1 MTADEWKDIAAAAG
15 PASDNVRRADAGHPL
30 EFFRGR
36 DFAGRYLLSLAAETV
51 PEVLPDLPR
60 LNGIEVRLEKLS
72 SGGLRLVLTLLDRN
86 QFDLFRDLADHL
98 LKATA
103 GLARGDN
110 AAGLKL
116 VLRRLRSWHDLLRR
130 RRDDL
135 LSNSEAIGLAGEL
148 LFLRDHVLARRTPT
162 EAALSWRGAH
172 RDEQD
177 FAFGHWQI
185 EIKTQL
191 STSDQRLQ
199 ISSEA
204 QLDPGSA
211 RLLICHQTLA
221 PASAATPGS
230 FTLNSLVS
238 DITAQLEDTG
248 EIGRDAFETALE
260 ALGYVNRTEYDEMC
274 WVATSHRA
282 FEVTEQFPR
291 IVPAMLPSGVQ
302 NVRYDIALREC
313 EPFVV
318 DFDLAMNQAF
328 G

>member
-1 MTADEWKDIAAAAG
+1 MTVDEWKDIAAAAG
-15 PASDNVRRADAGHPL
+15 PTSDNVRRVDAGHPL

-36 DFAGRYLLSLAAETV
+36 DFAGRYLLSLAAETTA
-51 PEVLPDLPR
+51 EGLPDLPR
-60 LNGIEVRLEKLS
+60 LNGIEVRLENAAL
-72 SGGLRLVLTLLDRN
+72 GRVRLVLTLLDRN

-103 GLARGDN
+103 GVDRGDN
-110 AAGLKL
+110 SAGLKL
-116 VLRRLRSWHDLLRR
+116 VLRRLRSWHDMLRR

-148 LFLRDHVLARRTPT
+148 LFFRDQVLARRTPT

-177 FAFGHWQI
+177 FALGHWQI

-204 QLDPGSA
+204 QLDAGSA

-221 PASAATPGS
+221 PAPAAAHGS

-238 DITAQLEDTG
+238 EITAQLENIGDV
-248 EIGRDAFETALE
+248 GRDAFETALE
-260 ALGYVNRTEYDEMC
+260 ALGYVNRAEYDEMR
-274 WVATSHRA
+274 WVATYRRA
-282 FEVTEQFPR
+282 FEVTDQFPR
-291 IVPAMLPSGVQ
+291 IVPAMLPSGVR

-313 EPFVV
+313 EPFAVE
-318 DFDLAMNQAF
+318 FDVAMERAF
-328 G
+328 A

>member
-1 MTADEWKDIAAAAG
+1 MSVDDWKDIAAAAG

-36 DFAGRYLLSLAAETV
+36 DFAGRYLLSLAAETAT
-51 PEVLPDLPR
+51 EGLPDLPR
-60 LNGIEVRLEKLS
+60 LNGIEVRLEAHAPHTV
-72 SGGLRLVLTLLDRN
+72 RLVLTLLDRN

-98 LKATA
+98 LRATV
-103 GLARGDN
+103 GVARGDN

-116 VLRRLRSWHDLLRR
+116 VLRRLRAWHDLLRR

-135 LSNSEAIGLAGEL
+135 LSDAEAIGLAGEL
-148 LFLRDHVLARRTPT
+148 LFLRDQVLPRRTPT

-177 FAFGHWQI
+177 FALAHWQI

-199 ISSEA
+199 VSSEA
-204 QLDPGSA
+204 QLDAGSA

-221 PASAATPGS
+221 PAPTAAPGS
-230 FTLNSLVS
+230 FTLNSLVG
-238 DITAQLEDTG
+238 DITAQLEDVG
-248 EIGRDAFETALE
+248 DLGRDAFEAALE
-260 ALGYVNRTEYDEMC
+260 ALGYVNRAEYDETC
-274 WVATSHRA
+274 WVATYRRA
-282 FEVTEQFPR
+282 FEVTERFPR
-291 IVPAMLPSGVQ
+291 ITPSMLPSGVQ

-313 EPFVV
+313 EPFAV
-318 DFDLAMNQAF
+318 DFDGAMDQAF
-328 G
+328 A